1 MKLPLPDFQKDIKVG
16 DLSFVYKGVYHPIH
30 WEGDIPYRPRVENIV
45 VRNGREIFLRV
56 YDNPKPGFE
65 YRYRLPGG
73 SLDNDSTKIQ
83 QAENETNEEALLKV
97 KNIQYSGIKYFEQFP
112 EGHLLKDGDICL
124 EYKGNVTDVFVSEYN
139 GKFDKTKVEEHDLDD
154 DMANNGKFYHISLH
168 CRILRPEHVDALL
181 RSDLVDENVKS
192 IMRRVLRGDIEATKK
207 VKDSDMYTEI
217 IPNSIVTESA
227 VFEELQPVPRHNKIY
242 HGSPAQGIKVLTPQ
256 KSRSYPEYGPIVFGS
271 EYPDFVACFGTYW
284 RDDVMRQSSQI
295 KNGKISVI
303 LKVVD
308 RRILKDWNKPC
319 SMYELVNDGNF
330 KRLPNHKCEVI
341 NNNPVKVK
349 KEISFASF
357 WDMIDP
363 YNIEVVDSHTGQKIT
378 KENYTSLTESSNV
391 HELESVDISSR
402 IFHGSPT
409 QNIKEVKAFHNDR
422 IYSDLGPVIFCS
434 EYKNFAGCYGTR
446 WNDKTM
452 KLYTSFDEGRLSAVS
467 IAVLDKEIMNEWDKP
482 CSLYELENDGNFKR
496 LPNHPCEIINP
507 NSVKVKKEIKFNNF
521 YEMIKAC
528 NIEVRIG
535 DDNGLVS
542 VATESYNL
550 HAKGFYHISPQPN
563 LTTLRASVPNN
574 YMTKNG
580 FEDSK
585 TPRVCFSPTVDQCLM
600 ALSKKCEGAEFYVY
614 VPVGRYKYHKA
625 TIKEVPDSSITGEV
639 WIVDS
644 EVVNVRCVGK
654 IRVVGDK
661 GADGIPYTYG
671 NKTAELYEWDWEPIS
686 EAIIT
691 EASTRSKLPDSAFGI
706 PEERKYELDTKK
718 HVLSAIKLFNWV
730 EDKYEKE
737 LAQNILKKIDE
748 FDIKEDE
755 IHMTEKNRF
764 YKYYY
769 KTGDGK

>member
-16 DLSFVYKGVYHPIH
+16 DLSFVYKGVFHPIH
-30 WEGDIPYRPRVENIV
+30 WEGDMPYRPRVENIV

-112 EGHLLKDGDICL
+112 EGHLLKGGDICL
-124 EYKGNVTDVFVSEYN
+124 EYKGSVTDVFVSEYN

-181 RSDLVDENVKS
+181 RSDLVDDNVKS

-207 VKDSDMYTEI
+207 VKDSDMYTEL
-217 IPNSIVTESA
+217 IPNSIV
-227 VFEELQPVPRHNKIY
+227 
-242 HGSPAQGIKVLTPQ
+242 
-256 KSRSYPEYGPIVFGS
+256 
-271 EYPDFVACFGTYW
+271 
-284 RDDVMRQSSQI
+284 
-295 KNGKISVI
+295 
-303 LKVVD
+303 
-308 RRILKDWNKPC
+308 
-319 SMYELVNDGNF
+319 
-330 KRLPNHKCEVI
+330 
-341 NNNPVKVK
+341 
-349 KEISFASF
+349 
-357 WDMIDP
+357 
-363 YNIEVVDSHTGQKIT
+363 
-378 KENYTSLTESSNV
+378 TESSNV

-467 IAVLDKEIMNEWDKP
+467 IAVLDKEIMNEWNKP

-542 VATESYNL
+542 VATE
-550 HAKGFYHISPQPN
+550 
-563 LTTLRASVPNN
+563 
-574 YMTKNG
+574 
-580 FEDSK
+580 
-585 TPRVCFSPTVDQCLM
+585 
-600 ALSKKCEGAEFYVY
+600 
-614 VPVGRYKYHKA
+614 
-625 TIKEVPDSSITGEV
+625 
-639 WIVDS
+639 
-644 EVVNVRCVGK
+644 
-654 IRVVGDK
+654 
-661 GADGIPYTYG
+661 
-671 NKTAELYEWDWEPIS
+671 
-686 EAIIT
+686 
-691 EASTRSKLPDSAFGI
+691 ASTRSKLPDSAFGI

-737 LAQNILKKIDE
+737 LARNILKKIDE